1 MNVLTRD
8 DLRSI
13 APSIFTASPYHTM
26 TPRYRVA
33 HTADAVDVLERIG
46 LFPVRAQQS
55 RTRTPDRKPYVR
67 HLIRFRRQQDIN
79 ADLATEIPEVVLSN
93 SFDGTSAYRLNV
105 GLFRVACLK
114 RAGLPHRRAWGNLR
128 PPRRG
133 EP

>member
-55 RTRTPDRKPYVR
+55 RTRTPTGSPTFA
-67 HLIRFRRQQDIN
+67 I
-79 ADLATEIPEVVLSN
+79 
-93 SFDGTSAYRLNV
+93 SFDSAASRTST
-105 GLFRVACLK
+105 
-114 RAGLPHRRAWGNLR
+114 PTSR
-128 PPRRG
+128 PRFPKSS
-133 EP
+133 